1 MGPLKPRAPH
11 GDATGLLA
19 LHGAGRR
26 RGWWPLVAVR
36 WAKGIGRVSP
46 VRWAVAVW
54 LVAAGGVAPHT
65 AWGAPHPIAA
75 RPPEPAV
82 ATIDLNQAT
91 RAEIES
97 VRAVGVE
104 LTERLLQARSAS
116 PFHDW
121 QDLRRRVKGVGRKAL
136 EGFAEAGFQIKGQSP
151 PTRP

>member
-1 MGPLKPRAPH
+1 M
-11 GDATGLLA
+11 
-19 LHGAGRR
+19 
-26 RGWWPLVAVR
+26 
-36 WAKGIGRVSP
+36 
-46 VRWAVAVW
+46 
-54 LVAAGGVAPHT
+54 
-65 AWGAPHPIAA
+65 
-75 RPPEPAV
+75 

-116 PFHDW
+116 PFHNW
-121 QDLRRRVKGVGRKAL
+121 QDLRQRVKGVGRKAL